1 MSEIAYVNGEF
12 LPLDRATVHV
22 EDRGFQFADGVYE
35 VVRTYGGKPFA
46 TDEHLARL
54 FRSLAAI
61 ELRIPLNTEQLKSII
76 DEGIRRA
83 GFAEAIVYLQIT
95 RGRARRHRGVPKDVE
110 PTIVVTTREIPAR
123 PPRLREDGISVVT
136 MPEFRWARC
145 DVKSIALLPS
155 VLAYEAAKKAGA
167 GDAVFIE
174 DDGQVNESS
183 AGNVFVVT
191 NGRLRTPPKSARI
204 LAGVTRDKIL
214 EAARAAGVETAEERI
229 TKADLY
235 AADEM
240 FLTSTT
246 AEITPVIA
254 VDGKTVGKGKPG
266 AVSARVYEQFA
277 RLFIHDRVP

>member
-204 LAGVTRDKIL
+204 LAGVTREKIL
-214 EAARAAGVETAEERI
+214 EAARAAEVETAEERI